1 MTTERSNVMS
11 ADEAFSRLPPEMPTT
26 FDRMLEAARAEAS
39 RIEHSQA
46 ARIVGGDLTEPWP
59 CQMKLRDDF
68 LGIVRLIQQVKNDP
82 VTLDRLA
89 PPKKQAGK

>member
-1 MTTERSNVMS
+1 MTTDRTNVMS

-26 FDRMLEAARAEAS
+26 YVRMLEAARAEAS

-46 ARIVGGDLTEPWP
+46 ARIVGGELTEPWP

-68 LGIVRLIQQVKNDP
+68 LGIVRLIQQVMNDP
-82 VTLDRLA
+82 VMLDRLS
-89 PPKKQAGK
+89 PPKKRSGK